1 MNFFTVTTIEQAITI
16 DKLKNCGCEVIQI
29 SSGLVIKT
37 SKNLSEI
44 QKEVENGTVLEV
56 NRNDPDLSQDT
67 KVFMGIEN

>member
-67 KVFMGIEN
+67 KVFMGIES